1 MNRKFQFTV
10 FIALLLIQA
19 VGVGTFVISLI
30 RFAMED
36 RWPTELEV
44 VMLGVLMA
52 GCLIIYLLTVM
63 VGKPLFDDM
72 IASRAQPI
80 IVDNELQALFR
91 RLQVKTNR
99 PLTEWETR

>member
-1 MNRKFQFTV
+1 
-10 FIALLLIQA
+10 
-19 VGVGTFVISLI
+19 
-30 RFAMED
+30 MED

-80 IVDNELQALFR
+80 MVDNELQALFK
-91 RLQVKTNR
+91 RLAVK
-99 PLTEWETR
+99 PKTEWESP